1 MNKVKRVFKRLKKKD
16 QNIRL
21 MKWIIRITS
30 PYISHI
36 IIIFCVSLV
45 SMGISYASTI
55 IGKYVVDDA
64 TRGAINFRNITLM
77 CITTLVSII
86 VGIFSNILSSYIN
99 ERFSFNIKQ
108 KLFNDIQRC
117 VWIKISKYHS
127 GDLVT
132 RLTSDVDGLADGLIS
147 LIPSTILILSLIFCA
162 TCLPTV
168 F

>member
-86 VGIFSNILSSYIN
+86 VGIFI
-99 ERFSFNIKQ
+99 
-108 KLFNDIQRC
+108 
-117 VWIKISKYHS
+117 
-127 GDLVT
+127 
-132 RLTSDVDGLADGLIS
+132 
-147 LIPSTILILSLIFCA
+147 
-162 TCLPTV
+162 
-168 F
+168 